1 MDAKRAHAVVRGRV
15 QGVFFRAEA
24 SARARSL
31 GVAGWARN
39 MPDGAVEAVFEGPQ
53 EAVESMLRW
62 CEHGPAG
69 ARVDAVDV
77 KWESP
82 EGDTAFDVR

>member
-1 MDAKRAHAVVRGRV
+1 MSAARAHAVISGRV

-24 SARARSL
+24 AARARSL
-31 GVAGWARN
+31 GLAGWVRN
-39 MPDGAVEAVFEGPQ
+39 LPDGTVEAVFEGP
-53 EAVESMLRW
+53 EEHVESMLRW

-77 KWESP
+77 TREQP
-82 EGDTAFDVR
+82 AGDAAFEVR

>member
-1 MDAKRAHAVVRGRV
+1 MGMTRAHVIVRGRV

-31 GVAGWARN
+31 GLAGWVRN
-39 MPDGAVEAVFEGPQ
+39 LPDGSVEAVFEGPQ
-53 EAVESMLRW
+53 EPVESMLRW
-62 CEHGPAG
+62 CQYGPAG

-77 KWESP
+77 AWGQAT
-82 EGDTAFDVR
+82 GDTAFEVR